1 MRSRCDS
8 SKCCSYMVGN
18 GFAAK
23 ERLGDSSADDDMPK
37 QSKTFSLN
45 AEHNAADANDRRN
58 DANGK
63 NRKQDGAGE

>member
-1 MRSRCDS
+1 
-8 SKCCSYMVGN
+8 MVGK

-23 ERLGDSSADDDMPK
+23 ERLGDSSAEFADDDMPK

-45 AEHNAADANDRRN
+45 AEHNAADANDIRN